1 MLLYLIIIIFCMTM
15 IVIFNIACNIEMF
28 LNSIW
33 IVILSV
39 VGAVVIEIIIDLIF
53 AGIIHSQK
61 DSKFQNKKF
70 FEVGKKERRF
80 YEKLQI
86 RKWKDKILELG
97 AIGGF
102 SKSKLQSQND
112 LQYINRF
119 LIECNKGVIV
129 HICDIVFGFL
139 LLAIPPYKWTL
150 CVALP
155 VVIVNTIL
163 NILPIMVLRYNVPKL
178 QVAKLRLQKKT
189 SQSECYFAQY

>member
-53 AGIIHSQK
+53 AGTIHSQK

-155 VVIVNTIL
+155 VAIVNAIL

-189 SQSECYFAQY
+189 SQSEWYFAQY

>member
-86 RKWKDKILELG
+86 RKW
-97 AIGGF
+97 

-155 VVIVNTIL
+155 VAIVNTIL

-189 SQSECYFAQY
+189 SQSEWYFAQY